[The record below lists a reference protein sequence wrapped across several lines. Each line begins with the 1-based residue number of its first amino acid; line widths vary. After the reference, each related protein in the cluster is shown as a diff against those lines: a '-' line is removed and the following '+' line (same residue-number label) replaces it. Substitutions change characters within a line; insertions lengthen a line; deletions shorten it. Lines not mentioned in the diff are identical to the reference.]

1 MSDYKLTCSST
12 ADLPVSYFE
21 KKGIPYVCY
30 HFVMEGKQYNDDLGQ
45 TISFKEFYSR
55 IEAGAMPVTSQVNV
69 EEFLKFFEPIL
80 SSGTDVLH
88 IEMSSGISGT
98 YNSAQIAREE
108 LMQKYP
114 ERKFYLV
121 DSRGAS
127 SGYGLLVDT
136 ACDMI
141 DTGSTIEETYLWLEQ
156 NKLNLHH
163 WFFST
168 DLRHYKR
175 GGRISAAS
183 AALGTLL
190 NICPLMNMDHEGH
203 LMPREKIRGK
213 KHVIQEMVQKMREHA
228 SGGLAY
234 SEKCFMSN
242 SACLED
248 AQIVANIIESEFH
261 HLNGKVMIN
270 NVGTVVGAHTGP
282 GTVALFFWGD
292 KRSD

>member
-1 MSDYKLTCSST
+1 MTNFKLTCSST
-12 ADLPVSYFE
+12 ADLPASYFE
-21 KKGIPYVCY
+21 SKDIPFVCY
-30 HFVMEGKQYNDDLGQ
+30 HFTMEGKQYPDDLGKS
-45 TISFKEFYSR
+45 ISFKEFYDR

-69 EEFLKFFEPIL
+69 EEFTKFFEPFL
-80 SSGTDVLH
+80 AAGTDVLH

-121 DSRGAS
+121 DSLGAS

-136 ACDMI
+136 AWDMRE
-141 DTGSTIEETYLWLEQ
+141 TGTPIEETYHWLEE
-156 NKLNLHH
+156 NKLNVHH

-175 GGRISAAS
+175 GGRISATS

-203 LMPREKIRGK
+203 LIPRSKIRGK
-213 KHVIQEMVQKMREHA
+213 KHVIQEIVTKMREHA
-228 SGGLAY
+228 SNGTAY
-234 SEKCFMSN
+234 SGKCFMSN
-242 SACLED
+242 SACLDD
-248 AQIVANIIESEFH
+248 AKLVAELIENEFQK
-261 HLNGKVMIN
+261 LSGKVMIN
-270 NVGTVVGAHTGP
+270 NIGTVVGAHTGP

-292 KRSD
+292 KRTD